1 VWAIDEAIIHY
12 LNHVVTTCILNQ
24 SRGHWLLSNALAT
37 MINLI
42 MVMEFEIDPLVDG
55 NDTFDL
61 FDVELHMLNM

>member
-12 LNHVVTTCILNQ
+12 LNHVATTCILNQ
-24 SRGHWLLSNALAT
+24 SRSHWLLSNALAT
-37 MINLI
+37 MINSI
-42 MVMEFEIDPLVDG
+42 MVMEFETDPLVDG